1 MKEENKEEPI
11 KIEEAK
17 VESDPLDR
25 FLRRGPSAADPEE
38 GNISDLD
45 DEPPSFRPFE
55 LGPPHMRE
63 RQRQRFEQMR
73 NRD

>member
-1 MKEENKEEPI
+1 
-11 KIEEAK
+11 
-17 VESDPLDR
+17 VDR
-25 FLRRGPSAADPEE
+25 FLRRGPIAAEAEE